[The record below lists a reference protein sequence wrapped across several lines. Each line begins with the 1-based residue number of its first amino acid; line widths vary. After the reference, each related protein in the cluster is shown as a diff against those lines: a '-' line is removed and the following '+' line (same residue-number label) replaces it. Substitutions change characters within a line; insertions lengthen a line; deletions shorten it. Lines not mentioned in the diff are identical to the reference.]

1 MKKLIIIPVIL
12 LSVNL
17 IFAQAETNKYGKDIT
32 LKKETKISDI
42 LENPQNYLD
51 KTVLVEG
58 KVLDV
63 CPMAGCWIE
72 LSSDVEG
79 EKIKVKVKDGEI
91 VFPQEAK
98 EKTAKVE
105 GTVYKIELSKEDAID
120 YYKHQAEEKGEMFD
134 STKVT
139 GPVTIYQI
147 KGLGAEIN

>member
-1 MKKLIIIPVIL
+1 MRKLIIIPAIL

-58 KVLDV
+58 RVLDV
-63 CPMAGCWIE
+63 CPMAGCWVEI
-72 LSSDVEG
+72 SSENKA

-98 EKTAKVE
+98 GKTAKVE

-139 GPVTIYQI
+139 APVTIYQI